1 MNGPFHDWDDPEPL
15 AQVAKAEPY
24 PVDALPSIMSNAVRE
39 VQAYVQAPMAMV
51 AGAALGALSIAVQG
65 LVDIDRDSSLT
76 GPCSL
81 FLLTIGESGERK
93 SSCDG
98 YFSRAIEQWER
109 DRAAELAPAVAE
121 AEGKLAAWSA
131 ERAGVLE
138 AIKRNG
144 KDNKPTAELKARLV
158 AMDASKPK
166 LVQVPVLRR
175 GDSTPEALGFQLAT
189 EWPSAGIMSSEAG
202 VVFGSHGMGDASLQR
217 NLALL
222 NILWDGGSL
231 PVARRTSQSYTID
244 GARLSMALQTQEASL
259 RAFVDGGKGL
269 ARGMGFFA
277 RFLIAWPESTQGSR
291 PYCEAPAMPAVTR
304 FNGWVRW
311 LLDKA
316 LPLDSTGRLVPT
328 RIALDPEAKAA
339 WVAYH
344 DGVEA
349 RLRPGGDLSDVR
361 DVASKTADNAARLAA
376 LFHCLQHGNEG
387 EISADDMRRGCALAQ
402 WYLGQAQRLFAG
414 LLLDPAINAAAML
427 DSWLVAWCDNEG
439 VLSVT
444 TGEVARLG
452 PGSLR
457 AKDAWGAAL
466 SVLERHNRARLVTH
480 ISLRLLAAS
489 RPPSALLRRASR
501 HSG

>member
-15 AQVAKAEPY
+15 AQIGKAEPY
-24 PVDALPSIMSNAVRE
+24 PVDALPPVISAAVRE

-51 AGAALGALSIAVQG
+51 AGAALGALSMAAQG

-81 FLLTIGESGERK
+81 FRLTIAESGERK

-121 AEGKLAAWSA
+121 AEDKLAAWSA

-138 AIKRNG
+138 AIKLAA
-144 KDNKPTAELKARLV
+144 KKKQPADDWQAKLV

-166 LVQVPVLRR
+166 PVQVPVLRR

-277 RFLIAWPESTQGSR
+277 RFLMAWPESRQGSR

-304 FNGWVRW
+304 FNGWVRG
-311 LLDKA
+311 LLDRA
-316 LPLDSTGRLVPT
+316 LPLDCMGRLVPT
-328 RIALDPEAKAA
+328 RIALDPEAKAV

-349 RLRPGGDLSDVR
+349 RLRPDGDLSDVR

-376 LFHCLQHGNEG
+376 LFHCLQHGDEG
-387 EISADDMRRGCALAQ
+387 EVSADDMQRGCTLAE
-402 WYLGQAQRLFAG
+402 WYLGQSQRLFAG

-427 DSWLVAWCDNEG
+427 DSWLAAWCDSEG
-439 VLSVT
+439 VRSVP

-457 AKDAWGAAL
+457 AKDHWSAAL
-466 SVLERHNRARLVTH
+466 SVLERHNRPRLFEHGKRKLIAVN
-480 ISLRLLAAS
+480 
-489 RPPSALLRRASR
+489 PKLLR
-501 HSG
+501 